1 MTPVIHASA
10 VHDVEFKPINQTK
23 SFKTS
28 QMRNLIKLCP
38 DCQQTFTD
46 RLVLLRC
53 ELYYLQAYHEHPWC
67 NNFGKKKK
75 KHPTFSL
82 NFFHILT
89 YPFLILFRPKRTLPF
104 MRNVWLGIYHY
115 DNHARCCIIS
125 SETFHLKARR
135 LSQGQYFQIHYYFA
149 QTVISTG
156 NLHLAVAVRM
166 PWE

>member
-1 MTPVIHASA
+1 MTPFIHASA
-10 VHDVEFKPINQTK
+10 VHYVKFKPINHTE

-38 DCQQTFTD
+38 VCQQTFLD
-46 RLVLLRC
+46 RLVLLRR
-53 ELYYLQAYHEHPWC
+53 ELYYLQAYHKHPWC
-67 NNFGKKKK
+67 NFWRKKKA
-75 KHPTFSL
+75 PTFSL

-89 YPFLILFRPKRTLPF
+89 HPFLILLRPKRKFPF

-115 DNHARCCIIS
+115 DNHARTVVS
-125 SETFHLKARR
+125 FPLKHTFHLKAHR

>member
-10 VHDVEFKPINQTK
+10 VHDVEFKPINRTK

-89 YPFLILFRPKRTLPF
+89 YPFLILFRPLHASIYEKCLVRDLSLRQSRSLLYHFLWNIHFIWRPVDCPRASISRYTIILHKRWSPQA
-104 MRNVWLGIYHY
+104 I
-115 DNHARCCIIS
+115 CI
-125 SETFHLKARR
+125 
-135 LSQGQYFQIHYYFA
+135 
-149 QTVISTG
+149 
-156 NLHLAVAVRM
+156 
-166 PWE
+166 

>member
-1 MTPVIHASA
+1 MLQPCMMSNLNPSIEPNHLRQARWETWSNFVPTVNKLSLIDWFCSDVNSITFKHTTSIHDAT
-10 VHDVEFKPINQTK
+10 I
-23 SFKTS
+23 
-28 QMRNLIKLCP
+28 
-38 DCQQTFTD
+38 
-46 RLVLLRC
+46 
-53 ELYYLQAYHEHPWC
+53 W
-67 NNFGKKKK
+67 GKRKK